1 MQTLLSFTMRA
12 CNHTLQWLSNKDPE
26 EKDRTLNLAQVKNQ
40 YLMEKNKVGVEPVK
54 LKKKERIL
62 AKQRE
67 KQENQEKQL
76 KKGGCN

>member
-1 MQTLLSFTMRA
+1 MRA

-40 YLMEKNKVGVEPVK
+40 YLMEKNKVGAEPVK

>member
-1 MQTLLSFTMRA
+1 MRA

-40 YLMEKNKVGVEPVK
+40 YLMEKNKVRAEPVK

>member
-1 MQTLLSFTMRA
+1 
-12 CNHTLQWLSNKDPE
+12 
-26 EKDRTLNLAQVKNQ
+26 
-40 YLMEKNKVGVEPVK
+40 MEKYKVRAEPVK

-67 KQENQEKQL
+67 KQEVQGKQL

>member
-1 MQTLLSFTMRA
+1 MRA

-26 EKDRTLNLAQVKNQ
+26 EKDRTLNLAQVKNR
-40 YLMEKNKVGVEPVK
+40 YLMEKNKVRAEPVK

>member
-1 MQTLLSFTMRA
+1 MRA
-12 CNHTLQWLSNKDPE
+12 YNHTLQWLSNKDPE

>member
-1 MQTLLSFTMRA
+1 MQTPLSFTMRA

-40 YLMEKNKVGVEPVK
+40 YLMEKYKVRAEPVK

-67 KQENQEKQL
+67 TRSSRKTI
-76 KKGGCN
+76 KKRRM